1 MSFVM
6 SIDAGTGSVRVVIF
20 DNKGNQCGV
29 AQEEWEHVAE
39 AFVKDSMS
47 FDYIANWGLIC
58 RCIKKAMLDA
68 KVEANE
74 IKAVTASSMREG
86 IILYDKFGHEI
97 WGVANVDARAF
108 KEVKYLREKF
118 PDLEEEFYRESGQTF
133 ALSALPRLLW
143 VKNNQPEIYERVDK
157 ISMISDWILL
167 KLSGVIAT
175 EPSNSGTTGI
185 FNLKSRDWSPTQA
198 TKVGL
203 KDNIFPKVYEPS
215 TIIGKVTKRAS
226 MQTGLSEET
235 AVIIGGGDVQ
245 LGTVGIGA
253 VNEGDIA
260 ILGGSFWQQVVNIKS
275 DVNPPMD
282 MSIRVNPHIIK
293 NLSQAEGI
301 TFFSGLVVRWFR
313 DAFCDMEKIEAK
325 RRGVDVYSIL
335 EEKAKDIP
343 VGSYGIVPIFS
354 DIMRYK
360 KWYHASP
367 SFINL
372 SLDPNIC
379 NRASM
384 FRSLEENACIVS
396 SINLDN
402 ISKFSNTN
410 SDTIIFAGG
419 ASKGK
424 LWSQI
429 LADVTGKSIKI
440 PVVKE
445 ATALGG
451 AILSTVAIGVYD
463 SIDEAIKNMVKWDRE
478 IKPNMQNHKEYNKI
492 KDRWQEIYKSQ
503 LELVDRGLTKP
514 MWKAPAI

>member
-1 MSFVM
+1 
-6 SIDAGTGSVRVVIF
+6 
-20 DNKGNQCGV
+20 
-29 AQEEWEHVAE
+29 
-39 AFVKDSMS
+39 
-47 FDYIANWGLIC
+47 
-58 RCIKKAMLDA
+58 
-68 KVEANE
+68 
-74 IKAVTASSMREG
+74 
-86 IILYDKFGHEI
+86 
-97 WGVANVDARAF
+97 
-108 KEVKYLREKF
+108 
-118 PDLEEEFYRESGQTF
+118 
-133 ALSALPRLLW
+133 
-143 VKNNQPEIYERVDK
+143 
-157 ISMISDWILL
+157 
-167 KLSGVIAT
+167 
-175 EPSNSGTTGI
+175 
-185 FNLKSRDWSPTQA
+185 
-198 TKVGL
+198 
-203 KDNIFPKVYEPS
+203 
-215 TIIGKVTKRAS
+215 
-226 MQTGLSEET
+226 MQTGLTENT
-235 AVIIGGGDVQ
+235 AVVVGGGDVQ

-275 DVNPPMD
+275 DVNPPSD

-313 DAFCDMEKIEAK
+313 DAFCDREKIEAK
-325 RRGVDVYSIL
+325 KRGVNVYSIL
-335 EEKAKDIP
+335 EDKAKDIP
-343 VGSYGIVPIFS
+343 VGSYDIVPIFS

-372 SLDPNIC
+372 TLDPNIC

-396 SINLDN
+396 SINLEN

-419 ASKGK
+419 ASNGK

-429 LADVTGKSIKI
+429 LADVTGKNVKI
-440 PVVKE
+440 PIVKE

-451 AILSTVAIGVYD
+451 AILSNVAIGVYK

-492 KDRWQEIYKSQ
+492 KERWQEIYKSQ